1 MSAEEGATSDQS
13 FSVPNQLNDLV
24 RDLNLSIACAEVL
37 TFRLKEK
44 YLVNDGVRVKYYRKR
59 HDGFVLFFTKTP
71 DLVLCNNVK
80 DLLMSLGIKVYAP
93 KGWRIFIDNSK
104 ISSKCVLLHNG
115 NVYGS
120 VPIAHSTKLKEKYEE
135 IKLVLEKISYSTHK
149 W

>member
-1 MSAEEGATSDQS
+1 MNHD
-13 FSVPNQLNDLV
+13 
-24 RDLNLSIACAEVL
+24 
-37 TFRLKEK
+37 
-44 YLVNDGVRVKYYRKR
+44 VRVTVYRKG
-59 HDGFVLFFTKTP
+59 HDEFVSFFIKTP
-71 DLVLCNNVK
+71 DLVLCSNVT